1 MAFRVCTIGQLGHGK
16 TTLKTALAQ
25 SQSNTAAPLD
35 KNGIVYDATRVQY
48 QTPTRQYDHVDF
60 AGPSDATKYF
70 ITQGSALNAVILVVS
85 ATEGPTQQVRDQ
97 LLLAKQVGLTSIVLL
112 LNKTDLID
120 DDGVLDLVEDD
131 VRELVIEYDFV
142 GADMPVVRGSA
153 LKAAQGTD
161 KSTVAAL
168 LQSLDAFP
176 QHNNEQVTSANVS
189 FKFEALV
196 SLRTTAEGGRRTP
209 FYQGYIPRL
218 KFPVAGKTILGKIEF
233 TGGVTSGNPG
243 AVITLKITLFE
254 GLNLSPKTTR
264 FSIEEGGIDIGHGV
278 VTRVG

>member
-85 ATEGPTQQVRDQ
+85 ATEGPTQQTRDQ
-97 LLLAKQVGLTSIVLL
+97 LLLAKQVGLKSIVLL

-120 DDGVLDLVEDD
+120 DDAVLDLVEDE

-176 QHNNEQVTSANVS
+176 QRNNEQITSPN
-189 FKFEALV
+189 FEALV
-196 SLRTTAEGGRRTP
+196 YLRTTAEGGRRTP

-218 KFPVAGKTILGKIEF
+218 NFPVVGKTILGKIEF
-233 TGGVTSGNPG
+233 TGGVTSGNAG
-243 AVITLKITLFE
+243 AVITLKVTLDE
-254 GLNLSPKTTR
+254 GINLSAKTTR
-264 FSIEEGGIDIGHGV
+264 FSIQEGGLDIGHGV